1 MAVRL
6 ARLSS
11 LGVGV
16 AIEEIELVFSGG
28 IPGMSL
34 PYPRPAERF
43 GATIRVASSMV
54 AVASLLVAT
63 GASAEVNPFVSV
75 GGATFQTIREEQ
87 DLFLNPVE
95 VENWQEGWEFGVG
108 ISAVSPGN
116 APSFTSPQW
125 EARIRLNRMGGE
137 LKTVVTDF
145 ARTQAPF
152 YSLHAEETFEY
163 SGWML
168 SPAAIVRLHSLF
180 GIYAAPT
187 IQRLEFKGHEVQDW
201 EGDIPIFFPVE
212 DSEGTAKGTLIY
224 GSIEVGT
231 RFHLIPKLPSAGI
244 ELYWVPK
251 RVQMSST
258 QESNDSGYV
267 ANFAKLHS
275 SVGARLT
282 YDF

>member
-1 MAVRL
+1 LV
-6 ARLSS
+6 
-11 LGVGV
+11 GVGV
-16 AIEEIELVFSGG
+16 AIKKSTFSGVFR
-28 IPGMSL
+28 GMSL
-34 PYPRPAERF
+34 PHLLPLNGF
-43 GATIRVASSMV
+43 SATRRIASSVV
-54 AVASLLVAT
+54 AVASFLIAT
-63 GASAEVNPFVSV
+63 GAAAEVNPFVSV

-87 DLFLNPVE
+87 DLFLNPLE
-95 VENWQEGWEFGVG
+95 VEHWQGGWEFGVG

-116 APSFTSPQW
+116 APSFSHPQW

-187 IQRLEFKGHEVQDW
+187 IQRLAFEGHEVQDW